1 MINELL
7 IVITIIFTMK
17 VMIIKTNKLITKIIT
32 VLQTYVVIKTIIKIT
47 KNETIKTSDNIDND
61 NNSNN
66 DNYKQVRVEAQQH
79 QNRKDHFD
87 PNLGQ
92 KFFWRFQLYQLLDIL
107 SNCNLA
113 QYQGKLMIE
122 S

>member
-32 VLQTYVVIKTIIKIT
+32 VLQTYVVIKTIIKTT
-47 KNETIKTSDNIDND
+47 KNETIKTFDNIDND

-66 DNYKQVRVEAQQH
+66 DKYKQVRVDAQQH
-79 QNRKDHFD
+79 
-87 PNLGQ
+87 
-92 KFFWRFQLYQLLDIL
+92 
-107 SNCNLA
+107 
-113 QYQGKLMIE
+113 
-122 S
+122 

>member
-32 VLQTYVVIKTIIKIT
+32 VLQTYVVIKTIIKTT
-47 KNETIKTSDNIDND
+47 KNETIKTFDNIDND

-66 DNYKQVRVEAQQH
+66 DNYKQVRVDAQQH
-79 QNRKDHFD
+79 
-87 PNLGQ
+87 
-92 KFFWRFQLYQLLDIL
+92 
-107 SNCNLA
+107 
-113 QYQGKLMIE
+113 
-122 S
+122 

>member
-32 VLQTYVVIKTIIKIT
+32 VLQTYVVIKTIIKI

-79 QNRKDHFD
+79 
-87 PNLGQ
+87 
-92 KFFWRFQLYQLLDIL
+92 
-107 SNCNLA
+107 
-113 QYQGKLMIE
+113 
-122 S
+122 